1 MLGQFTGLLGI
12 AVILLIAFA
21 LSTNRR
27 AINLRIVGTAFLLQ
41 AAIAALV
48 LYVPAGRA
56 AIAWLSGGVS
66 ALLSYAS
73 AGIDM
78 VFGPLATIT
87 GGTVFAIHVL
97 PVVIFFAALASVLF
111 FLGIMQVIVSGL
123 GRALAI
129 VTGTAPVE
137 AVYAAGN
144 IFFGQS
150 EAPLLIKPYLNNLT
164 SPQLFAIMATGMAGV
179 AGMILGAYAL
189 LGMDIKYLLAA
200 SFMAAP
206 GGLLMAK
213 LIVPDDPADRG
224 KPHQEVSLKEAR
236 GEAENVI
243 MAAALGAKDGLGIA
257 VSIAAMLIAFVSLI
271 ALLNGILGGVGGL
284 VHFGSVDLTG
294 LSVQRILGWIFAP
307 VMWLISVPWSE
318 APLAGSFFGEKL
330 VLNEFVAYAHLGKE
344 TASLSPK
351 TLAIVT
357 FALCGFA
364 NLSSIAIQI
373 GVIGALA
380 PGRIPEVA
388 RFGLRAVA
396 AGSLSN
402 LMSAALAS
410 LFITG

>member
-1 MLGQFTGLLGI
+1 
-12 AVILLIAFA
+12 
-21 LSTNRR
+21 
-27 AINLRIVGTAFLLQ
+27 
-41 AAIAALV
+41 
-48 LYVPAGRA
+48 
-56 AIAWLSGGVS
+56 
-66 ALLSYAS
+66 
-73 AGIDM
+73 
-78 VFGPLATIT
+78 
-87 GGTVFAIHVL
+87 VL
-97 PVVIFFAALASVLF
+97 PVVIFFASLASVLF
-111 FLGIMQVIVSGL
+111 FLGIMQIIVSGL
-123 GRALAI
+123 GRALAL

-150 EAPLLIKPYLNNLT
+150 EAPLLIKPYLNGLT
-164 SPQLFAIMATGMAGV
+164 GPQLFAIMATGMAGV
-179 AGMILGAYAL
+179 AGTILGAYAL

-224 KPHQEVSLKEAR
+224 KPAQEVSLKEAR

-271 ALLNGILGGVGGL
+271 ALLNGILGGIGGL

-294 LSVQRILGWIFAP
+294 LSVQRILGWVFAP
-307 VMWLISVPWSE
+307 VMWLINIPWSE
-318 APLAGSFFGEKL
+318 ATLAGSFFGEKL

-344 TASLSPK
+344 AASLSPK

-380 PGRIPEVA
+380 PDRIPEVA

-410 LFITG
+410 LFIVV